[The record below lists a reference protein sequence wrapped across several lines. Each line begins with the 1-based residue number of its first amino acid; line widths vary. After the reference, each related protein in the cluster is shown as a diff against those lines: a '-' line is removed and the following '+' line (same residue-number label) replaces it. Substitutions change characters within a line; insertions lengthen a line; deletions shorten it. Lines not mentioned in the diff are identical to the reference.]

1 MQNKIIITLKIEI
14 KHEEIC
20 CAICNQPILKKQKVS
35 IDHWIPKKLGGQD
48 ELSNLRPAHKICNS
62 IKADM
67 SPETYMEHKKELYK
81 IALEKWHLN
90 FEDKTI
96 VSNALHA
103 MTHKKRR

>member
-14 KHEEIC
+14 KHEEVC

-67 SPETYMEHKKELYK
+67 SPEVFIVNKKKLYEK
-81 IALEKWHLN
+81 ALENWHLN
-90 FEDKTI
+90 FEDKAI
-96 VSNALHA
+96 VINALHA
-103 MTHKKRR
+103 MNYKKRR